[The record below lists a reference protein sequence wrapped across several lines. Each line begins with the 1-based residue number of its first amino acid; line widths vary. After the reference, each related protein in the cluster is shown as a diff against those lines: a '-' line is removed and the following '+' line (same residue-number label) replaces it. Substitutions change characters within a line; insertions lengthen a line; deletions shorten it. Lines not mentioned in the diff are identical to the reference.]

1 MNVPL
6 ITWCCIAGLFVVILV
21 VRLVRRA
28 SLCLN
33 RPGRIFEIG
42 TEREEMFIPGD
53 RLAIDDHDL
62 DDFDDL

>member
-1 MNVPL
+1 MSLPFV
-6 ITWCCIAGLFVVILV
+6 TWCCIAGLFVVLLL
-21 VRLVRRA
+21 VRLARMARV
-28 SLCLN
+28 CFN

-53 RLAIDDHDL
+53 RLKLDEHDL